1 MQPHYQQTHEQIA
14 AQAVVLLVQ
23 DRTEIDLSH
32 HGKMTGIGPIG
43 NAAGRGILLQT
54 VLAVVP
60 QTRAVLGCLAQHPFV
75 RIPAPPKEQRYQRR
89 HREHRE
95 SDVWMQMVEQVGT
108 PTAPGMLVHVGDRGA
123 DLFPFFRACL
133 WTQTHFVGR
142 APQIV
147 GRMRSSNR
155 KHWRSW
161 PLVPVCRPP

>member
-60 QTRAVLGCLAQHPFV
+60 QTRAVLGCLAQHAFV
-75 RIPAPPKEQRYQRR
+75 RIPAPPKQQRYQRR

-108 PTAPGMLVHVGDRGA
+108 PTAPGMLVHVG
-123 DLFPFFRACL
+123 ACGSMWVIQGRICFL
-133 WTQTHFVGR
+133 SFVLASR
-142 APQIV
+142 
-147 GRMRSSNR
+147 
-155 KHWRSW
+155 H
-161 PLVPVCRPP
+161 RPTL